1 MNTDK
6 TNDCQLRLP
15 EGDVCRFLQ
24 KVEDPYHG
32 DLHDISII
40 TYIYIYVIQI
50 YTVHTCMHAYT
61 HSITLH

>member
-40 TYIYIYVIQI
+40 TYIYIC
-50 YTVHTCMHAYT
+50 YTDLYSTYMHACIHT
-61 HSITLH
+61 

>member
-40 TYIYIYVIQI
+40 TYIYIYMLYRFIQYI
-50 YTVHTCMHAYT
+50 HACMHT
-61 HSITLH
+61 HIA